1 MTLDA
6 DRLRRDAAALLPDI
20 VELRHRLH
28 RHPELGLQLPR
39 TQRLV
44 LDALGGLGLR
54 IRTGST
60 CSSVVADLTG
70 GAAGET
76 STDEDPGGAGGPG
89 PVVLLRAD
97 MDALPIAED
106 TGLEFTSEVPGAMHA
121 CGHDAHVAM
130 LVGAA
135 RLLAAR
141 RDEFAGTVR
150 FMFQPGEEGQGGA
163 PLMLADGVA
172 DDVTKA
178 FAIHITANVPTGFV
192 ATRPGPLLASA
203 DEFEIVVRGRGGHA
217 STPHFG
223 NDPVPVACHLVTE
236 LQTWV
241 TRRVDVFRPCV
252 ITVGQFHAGTA
263 NNVIPETALVSG
275 TVRAVDPVTRQAA
288 LDAVQSLATG
298 VAATHDMAAEV
309 RIVRGYPVTMNHPSE
324 ARSVLEIADA
334 VLGGGR
340 GIEMP
345 SPVMGAEDF
354 SYVLEKVPGA
364 MVFLGACP
372 DDLEWTSAPANHSN
386 HVRLHEPTFADGAAL
401 HAAVAL
407 EWLGGSRPPRA
418 R

>member
-6 DRLRRDAAALLPDI
+6 DRLRRDATALLPDI
-20 VELRHRLH
+20 IDLRRRLH
-28 RHPELGLQLPR
+28 RHPELGLQLPH
-39 TQRLV
+39 TQRLL
-44 LDALGGLGLR
+44 LDALDGLGLA
-54 IRTGST
+54 IHTGST
-60 CSSVVADLTG
+60 CTSVVAELS
-70 GAAGET
+70 GAAT
-76 STDEDPGGAGGPG
+76 TGPG
-89 PVVLLRAD
+89 VADGAPDRIVLLRAD
-97 MDALPIAED
+97 MDALPITED
-106 TGLEFTSEVPGAMHA
+106 TGLEFTSEVDGAMHA

-135 RLLAAR
+135 RLLVAR

-163 PLMLADGVA
+163 PLMLADGVG
-172 DDVTKA
+172 DGVSRA

-217 STPHFG
+217 STPHFS

-263 NNVIPETALVSG
+263 NNVIPETVKLSG

-288 LDAVQSLATG
+288 LDAIGSLATG
-298 VAATHDMAAEV
+298 VASTHDMTAEV
-309 RIVRGYPVTMNHPSE
+309 RIMRGYPVTVNHTAE
-324 ARSVLEIADA
+324 TRSVLTIADTA
-334 VLGGGR
+334 LGAGR

-372 DDLEWTSAPANHSN
+372 DDLEWTSAPANHSP
-386 HVRLHEPTFADGAAL
+386 HLRLHEATFADGAVL

-407 EWLGGSRPPRA
+407 EWLA
-418 R
+418 AD